1 MTGFHSLKIKDIVR
15 ETHKAVS
22 ISFEIPEVLKKDFTF
37 VPGQYLSLKKLINGE
52 IVRRSYSISSTP
64 SSNFLSVTVK
74 ELENGVFSTYANRN
88 LEIGDTLD
96 VAFPEGRFVL
106 DQKKKETNS
115 IVAFAAGSGITPIM
129 SIIKTA
135 LTESDKLICTLV
147 YGNKSPEETIFYK
160 DLKSLSKVYD
170 NRLQIEFVFS
180 QKKTSNS
187 ILGRIDHNNTK
198 KILKKINSNYNENT
212 SYFVCGPT
220 GMINTVKNVLLSSG
234 VPKDRILYELFSE
247 DVNITQNDI
256 NQSAH
261 NHSVDVTIVFEDE
274 PKTIRV
280 NSNKT
285 ILDAALEHDI
295 DVPYSCK
302 GGVCSS
308 CICRV
313 IKGSAEMKK
322 NIILSENEVHEGL
335 ILSCQAVPTSEKII
349 IDFDDV

>member
-1 MTGFHSLKIKDIVR
+1 
-15 ETHKAVS
+15 
-22 ISFEIPEVLKKDFTF
+22 
-37 VPGQYLSLKKLINGE
+37 
-52 IVRRSYSISSTP
+52 
-64 SSNFLSVTVK
+64 
-74 ELENGVFSTYANRN
+74 
-88 LEIGDTLD
+88 
-96 VAFPEGRFVL
+96 
-106 DQKKKETNS
+106 
-115 IVAFAAGSGITPIM
+115 
-129 SIIKTA
+129 
-135 LTESDKLICTLV
+135 
-147 YGNKSPEETIFYK
+147 
-160 DLKSLSKVYD
+160 
-170 NRLQIEFVFS
+170 
-180 QKKTSNS
+180 
-187 ILGRIDHNNTK
+187 
-198 KILKKINSNYNENT
+198 
-212 SYFVCGPT
+212 
-220 GMINTVKNVLLSSG
+220 MINTVKNVLLSSG